1 MNILLDTDI
10 AIEILRARDQAIL
23 KKWTGLITSG
33 TTVLYS
39 PVTAAEVWAGAFP
52 NEHQIISRF
61 FRPLICIPTD
71 YEIGRLAGELL
82 KRFAKSQGL
91 EIGDAFIAATAIQ
104 HHNALWTRNC
114 KHYPMPDLAFYA

>member
-23 KKWTGLITSG
+23 SKWTGIIAEG
-33 TTVLYS
+33 ATVLYT
-39 PVTAAEVWAGAFP
+39 PVTTAEVWAGAFP
-52 NEHQIISRF
+52 SEHQIISRF

-104 HHNALWTRNC
+104 HQTSLWTRNR
-114 KHYPMPDLAFYA
+114 KHYPMADLSFYA

>member
-1 MNILLDTDI
+1 MSILLDTDI

-23 KKWTGLITSG
+23 AKWTGFITTG
-33 TTVLYS
+33 ATVLYS
-39 PVTAAEVWAGAFP
+39 PVTAAEVWAGALP
-52 NEHQIISRF
+52 NEYQIIARF

-82 KRFAKSQGL
+82 RRFAKSRGL

-104 HHNALWTRNC
+104 HQTSLWTRNR
-114 KHYPMPDLAFYA
+114 KHYPMADLVFHA